1 MIQLNSLRKEYD
13 DVIAVKHLNLTINK
27 GDIFG
32 LIGPNG
38 AGKTTAM
45 RMMVGIL
52 EPTSGEALI
61 NNRPVHQD
69 MMATRR
75 MVGYIPDFFSLYD
88 ELKVHEY
95 LNYFADAYS
104 VPNKSSR
111 IDDVI
116 AMMDLT
122 SKRNNYI
129 AHLSRGMKQ
138 RLAIGKTI
146 LHDPELLVLDEPSA
160 GLDPKARVE
169 LRDILRKISATGR
182 TIVISSHILMELSDL
197 CNTIGVMQKGV
208 MVESGSIEE
217 ITKRV
222 QPKIIL
228 RLEALGDKAKLAEL
242 VRTMPNVSDVVIKDC
257 FFEIVFFGMR
267 DEIPLLL
274 KKLVDSGV
282 QVSSFY
288 EYKQNLEELFM
299 SLQIKEVC

>member
-1 MIQLNSLRKEYD
+1 MIQLTSLRKEYD
-13 DVIAVKHLNLTINK
+13 DVIAVKNLTLTINK

-38 AGKTTAM
+38 AGKTTIM

-88 ELKVHEY
+88 ELKVYEY

-111 IDDVI
+111 IDEVI
-116 AMMDLT
+116 AMMDLV

-169 LRDILRKISATGR
+169 LRDILKKISATGR

-197 CNTIGVMQKGV
+197 CNTIGIMQKGV

-217 ITKRV
+217 ITRKV
-222 QPKIIL
+222 QPKIVL
-228 RLEALGDKAKLAEL
+228 RLEALGDKNKLAEL
-242 VRTMPNVSDVVIKDC
+242 VRTMPDVLGVTAKDN
-257 FFEIVFFGMR
+257 FLEIVFSGSR
-267 DEIPLLL
+267 DAIPLLL

-299 SLQIKEVC
+299 SLAIKEVS

>member
-13 DVIAVKHLNLTINK
+13 DVIAVKNLTLTINK

-38 AGKTTAM
+38 AGKTTTM

-52 EPTSGEALI
+52 EPTSGEVLI

-88 ELKVHEY
+88 ELKVYEY

-104 VPNKSSR
+104 IQNKQSR
-111 IDDVI
+111 VDEII
-116 AMMDLT
+116 TMMDLT
-122 SKRNNYI
+122 TKRNDFI

-169 LRDILRKISATGR
+169 LRDILKKISATGR

-197 CNTIGVMQKGV
+197 CKTIGIMQKGV

-217 ITKRV
+217 ITRRI
-222 QPKIIL
+222 QPKIVL
-228 RLEALGDKAKLAEL
+228 RLEALGDKDKLIVL
-242 VRTMPNVSDVVIKDC
+242 LRTLPNVLDVTPRDNLL
-257 FFEIVFFGMR
+257 EIVFSGTR
-267 DEIPLLL
+267 EEIPLLL
-274 KKLVDSGV
+274 KKLIDNEV
-282 QVSSFY
+282 QVISFY

>member
-38 AGKTTAM
+38 AGKTSAM

-88 ELKVHEY
+88 ELKVCEY

-104 VPNKSSR
+104 VQNKASR
-111 IDDVI
+111 IDEVI

-299 SLQIKEVC
+299 SLQIKE

>member
-13 DVIAVKHLNLTINK
+13 DVIAVKNLTLTINK

-38 AGKTTAM
+38 AGKTTTM

-88 ELKVHEY
+88 ELKVCEY

-104 VPNKSSR
+104 VQNKASR
-111 IDDVI
+111 IDEVI

-169 LRDILRKISATGR
+169 LRDILKKISSTGR
-182 TIVISSHILMELSDL
+182 TIVISSHILLELSDL
-197 CNTIGVMQKGV
+197 CKTIGIMQKGV

-217 ITKRV
+217 ITTRV
-222 QPKIIL
+222 QPKIVL
-228 RLEALGDKAKLAEL
+228 RLEALGDKNKLAEL
-242 VRTMPNVSDVVIKDC
+242 VRTLPNVSDVTIKDC
-257 FFEIVFFGMR
+257 FLEIVFFGLR
-267 DEIPLLL
+267 DEIPSLL
-274 KKLVDSGV
+274 KKLVDNGV
-282 QVSSFY
+282 QVISFY

-299 SLQIKEVC
+299 SLAIKEVS